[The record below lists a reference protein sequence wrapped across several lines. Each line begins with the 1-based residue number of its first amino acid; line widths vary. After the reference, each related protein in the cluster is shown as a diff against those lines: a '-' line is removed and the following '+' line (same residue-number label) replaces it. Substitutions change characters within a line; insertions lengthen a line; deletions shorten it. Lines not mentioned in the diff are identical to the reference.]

1 MESIVASYGDFAGLA
16 KLRVAAQKDQVGAA
30 REVGRQFEAFFIHS
44 MLTSMRKASEP
55 LKSDLWDTNAL
66 NSYEDMFDS
75 ELATTLAKTGGVGVT
90 DWLVDQVVGG
100 KFNHSPARHKAL
112 NEYQLGNAA
121 ELALSGAERG

>member
-1 MESIVASYGDFAGLA
+1 MESIVASYGDFVGLA
-16 KLRVAAQKDQVGAA
+16 KLRVAAQNDQVGAA

-55 LKSDLWDTNAL
+55 LKSDLWDTEAL

-90 DWLVDQVVGG
+90 DWLVDQVVGS
-100 KFNHSPARHKAL
+100 KFNHSPARYKAL

>member
-44 MLTSMRKASEP
+44 MLTSMRRASEP

-75 ELATTLAKTGGVGVT
+75 ELATTLAKTGGVGVA

-100 KFNHSPARHKAL
+100 KFNHSPARLKAL